1 MAHAELLREEDP
13 GSRLASQLGGN
24 YRQAGLTKK
33 QMGMLEFAESLTV
46 SPATVMED
54 QVEGLRELG
63 WTDGDVVDIVHITAL
78 YNYMVRIAD
87 GLGIELE
94 PGRGWEPLAERLSFR
109 GGTASRSFGNM
120 LEGSPG

>member
-1 MAHAELLREEDP
+1 LLREEDP
-13 GSRLASQLGGN
+13 GSRLANQLGEN
-24 YRQAGLTKK
+24 YREVGLTNK
-33 QMGMLEFAESLTV
+33 QVGMLEFAESLTV
-46 SPATVMED
+46 SPATVTD
-54 QVEGLRELG
+54 NQVDGLRELG

-94 PGRGWEPLAERLSFR
+94 TGRGWEPLAERLSFQDE
-109 GGTASRSFGNM
+109 TAPRSFGNM